1 MPAHLFRPK
10 VFDLVLVGDGGL
22 GIRVRGQPPI
32 IGKRL
37 RHQRRGLDT
46 GGKRGRSGGNAQ
58 RNFQKVPAFHDI
70 FLFLK
75 RRVMPNDP

>member
-1 MPAHLFRPK
+1 MPAHRFRRK

-22 GIRVRGQPPI
+22 DIRVRRQPPI